1 MSSSKV
7 QQQSEELKADS
18 IHERALMVLT
28 ALAQF
33 GKPVTA
39 QELIRVTQLAKSS
52 LYRQLAVLKKWGFVF
67 EANGLYAPG
76 VVSLQLAFGFNEASL
91 LSQYGK
97 DDMYELSHQAM
108 ESVAMTVAMHNKAI
122 CIEMEEG
129 TQALRCSF
137 EKGRSVPLQ
146 QGATAKCLL
155 AHLPEVERENILK
168 NIATDG
174 VNLLEKRKMLQD
186 IREKGYAWSDSE
198 VDLGVWGVSF
208 PLFARNHRLLGA
220 LTLMAPSQRAVG
232 KQEHLIQMTS
242 VAAARINYKL
252 QNN

>member
-1 MSSSKV
+1 MSLDKV
-7 QQQSEELKADS
+7 EQQKEALKAES

-33 GKPVTA
+33 GKPVSA
-39 QELIRVTQLAKSS
+39 NELIHVTQLAKSS

-76 VVSLQLAFGFNEASL
+76 VVSLQLALGFNEASL

-97 DDMYELSHQAM
+97 EDMHALCQQSL
-108 ESVAMTVAMHNKAI
+108 ESVAITVAMHSKAI
-122 CIEMEEG
+122 CIEMEDG
-129 TQALRCSF
+129 PQALRCSF

-155 AHLPEVERENILK
+155 AHLPEIERENILK
-168 NIATDG
+168 NICPDG
-174 VNLLEKRKMLQD
+174 ASMLEKRKMLQD
-186 IREKGYAWSDSE
+186 ISDKGYAWSDSE

-220 LTLMAPSQRAVG
+220 LTLMSPSQRAVG
-232 KQEHLIQMTS
+232 KQEQFIQMTS